1 MHGQTQIC
9 VNKPGSYEC
18 LCINGYHLESVVYVS
33 DQSSIAIHLAV
44 GIGKYLYYLDSSI
57 LMPKIPSS

>member
-18 LCINGYHLESVVYVS
+18 FCINGYHLESVVCVF

-44 GIGKYLYYLDSSI
+44 GIGKC
-57 LMPKIPSS
+57 